1 MVIVNKLYMLMLVV
15 QQQQQQQQQQ
25 KKTLFV
31 EALCM
36 LSQQKNLQI
45 LDLKG

>member
-1 MVIVNKLYMLMLVV
+1 MVIVNKLYMLRVLVV
-15 QQQQQQQQQQ
+15 QQQQQ
-25 KKTLFV
+25 KKALFV
-31 EALCM
+31 EA